1 MPSTLSI
8 QTIHN
13 AVYAQS
19 AHMGTIIYALG
30 IQTRNSTNVCKR
42 LLWAEGVLLCA
53 QMGTWRNYVYPT
65 SEKPCQNIPPKQMI
79 SLVLVFHQHTSLTTC
94 FIHEFDFSEIGMQSR
109 QAQYILT
116 RQELQKDL

>member
-1 MPSTLSI
+1 MLYTHNPHTWEPS
-8 QTIHN
+8 
-13 AVYAQS
+13 
-19 AHMGTIIYALG
+19 IYALG
-30 IQTRNSTNVCKR
+30 IQTRNSTNVCKL

-94 FIHEFDFSEIGMQSR
+94 FIHEFDFSEIGMQSW
-109 QAQYILT
+109 QAQVHPYASRAT
-116 RQELQKDL
+116 ERPPSDT